1 MVLTCFFVVSLIVS
15 NIIAAKVVCIGWI
28 EIPAAVIAYPIT
40 FLCTDVISE
49 IWGREE
55 ARRTVHLGF
64 VVQIFSLILIYIAIY
79 LPPAE
84 YMLEFQSSFAETL
97 GTSARFVLASLVAYG
112 VAQTLDVHLFHWLR
126 GRFEPKWMRNNGSTM
141 VSQLV
146 DTVIFI
152 TIGFWGVVGGCAE
165 SGMDDGES
173 VCGEVGVC
181 SCRYT
186 GVLLSDA
193 GSWKAGCKDKRVI
206 FAQLFFLLIILEGE
220 LVSPIFCF

>member
-1 MVLTCFFVVSLIVS
+1 MIKSERSLVVLTCFFVVSLIVS

-79 LPPAE
+79 LPPAG

-141 VSQLV
+141 VSQLF

-152 TIGFWGVVGGCAE
+152 TIGFWGVVPNLGWMMV
-165 SGMDDGES
+165 SQY
-173 VCGEVGVC
+173 VVKWV
-181 SCRYT
+181 
-186 GVLLSDA
+186 
-193 GSWKAGCKDKRVI
+193 
-206 FAQLFFLLIILEGE
+206 FALADTPVFYYLTRHHGKQSE
-220 LVSPIFCF
+220 

>member
-1 MVLTCFFVVSLIVS
+1 MILTCFFVVSLIVS

-152 TIGFWGVVGGCAE
+152 TIGFWGVVPNLGWMMVSQYVVKWVFALADTPVFYYLTRDHDKP
-165 SGMDDGES
+165 SA
-173 VCGEVGVC
+173 
-181 SCRYT
+181 
-186 GVLLSDA
+186 DA
-193 GSWKAGCKDKRVI
+193 K
-206 FAQLFFLLIILEGE
+206 E
-220 LVSPIFCF
+220 

>member
-126 GRFEPKWMRNNGSTM
+126 GRFEPKWMR
-141 VSQLV
+141 
-146 DTVIFI
+146 
-152 TIGFWGVVGGCAE
+152 TIGFWGVVPNLGWMMVSQYVVKWVFALADTPVFYYLTRDLLFL
-165 SGMDDGES
+165 MDWFWAGLLS
-173 VCGEVGVC
+173 WATVRRIICITHRLF
-181 SCRYT
+181 SNHNT
-186 GVLLSDA
+186 GV
-193 GSWKAGCKDKRVI
+193 
-206 FAQLFFLLIILEGE
+206 
-220 LVSPIFCF
+220 

>member
-1 MVLTCFFVVSLIVS
+1 MVLTGFFVVSLIVS

-84 YMLEFQSSFAETL
+84 YMFEFQSSFAETL

-152 TIGFWGVVGGCAE
+152 TIGFWGVVPNLGWMMVSQYVVKWVFALADTPVFYYLTRDHDKP
-165 SGMDDGES
+165 SA
-173 VCGEVGVC
+173 
-181 SCRYT
+181 
-186 GVLLSDA
+186 DA
-193 GSWKAGCKDKRVI
+193 K
-206 FAQLFFLLIILEGE
+206 E
-220 LVSPIFCF
+220 

>member
-28 EIPAAVIAYPIT
+28 EIPVAVIAYPIT

-152 TIGFWGVVGGCAE
+152 TIGFWGVVPNLGWMMV
-165 SGMDDGES
+165 SQY
-173 VCGEVGVC
+173 VVKWV
-181 SCRYT
+181 
-186 GVLLSDA
+186 
-193 GSWKAGCKDKRVI
+193 
-206 FAQLFFLLIILEGE
+206 FALADTPVFYYLTRDHGKQAVKTKE
-220 LVSPIFCF
+220 

>member
-64 VVQIFSLILIYIAIY
+64 VVQIFSLIL
-79 LPPAE
+79 AE

-152 TIGFWGVVGGCAE
+152 TIGFWGVVPNLGWMMV
-165 SGMDDGES
+165 SQY
-173 VCGEVGVC
+173 VVKWV
-181 SCRYT
+181 
-186 GVLLSDA
+186 
-193 GSWKAGCKDKRVI
+193 
-206 FAQLFFLLIILEGE
+206 FALADTPVFYYLTRDHGKQAVKTKE
-220 LVSPIFCF
+220 

>member
-152 TIGFWGVVGGCAE
+152 TIGFWGVVPNLGWMMVSQYVVKWVFA
-165 SGMDDGES
+165 
-173 VCGEVGVC
+173 
-181 SCRYT
+181 
-186 GVLLSDA
+186 LADA
-193 GSWKAGCKDKRVI
+193 PVFYYLTRDHDKPS
-206 FAQLFFLLIILEGE
+206 ADAKE
-220 LVSPIFCF
+220 

>member
-141 VSQLV
+141 VSQLG

-152 TIGFWGVVGGCAE
+152 TIGFWGVVPNLGWMMVSQYVVKWVFALADTPVFYYLTRDHDKP
-165 SGMDDGES
+165 SA
-173 VCGEVGVC
+173 
-181 SCRYT
+181 
-186 GVLLSDA
+186 DA
-193 GSWKAGCKDKRVI
+193 K
-206 FAQLFFLLIILEGE
+206 E
-220 LVSPIFCF
+220 

>member
-64 VVQIFSLILIYIAIY
+64 AVQIFSLILIYIAIY

-152 TIGFWGVVGGCAE
+152 SIGFWGVVPNLGWMMVSQYVVKWVFALADTPVFYYLTRDHDKP
-165 SGMDDGES
+165 SA
-173 VCGEVGVC
+173 
-181 SCRYT
+181 
-186 GVLLSDA
+186 DA
-193 GSWKAGCKDKRVI
+193 K
-206 FAQLFFLLIILEGE
+206 E
-220 LVSPIFCF
+220 